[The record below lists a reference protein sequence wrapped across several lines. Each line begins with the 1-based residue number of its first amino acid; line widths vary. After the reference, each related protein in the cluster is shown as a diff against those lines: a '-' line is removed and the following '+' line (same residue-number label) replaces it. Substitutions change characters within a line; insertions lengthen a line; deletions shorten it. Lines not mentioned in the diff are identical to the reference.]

1 MISSISSSSIITPQS
16 SQSSTSSSS
25 NLTSSQLDTISSVL
39 ENYDA
44 SNLSASDAQS
54 IVQSF
59 QEAGIEPSAELVSA
73 MEEAGFDAQEVGGLA
88 GGKQGGM
95 PPPPPPSDE
104 EITSISSL
112 LDSLLTTSD
121 EDGSST
127 TTTSFE
133 DILDYTSQIL
143 SLDDTSK
150 DKVMSLLDKYSNEDS
165 DYSQSEIN
173 TILKASLSEILSDSN
188 NYKSVSFYG

>member
-1 MISSISSSSIITPQS
+1 MVGSVSSSSMIM
-16 SQSSTSSSS
+16 SQLSQNSTSSSS
-25 NLTSSQLDTISSVL
+25 LSTSQLDTISSVL

-54 IVQSF
+54 IIESF
-59 QEAGIEPSAELVSA
+59 EEAGIEPSSELASA
-73 MEEAGFDAQEVGGLA
+73 MEEAGFSAQEVGDLA

-95 PPPPPPSDE
+95 PPPPPSEE
-104 EITSISSL
+104 EITSVSSL
-112 LDSLLTTSD
+112 LDSLLTSTD
-121 EDGSST
+121 EEDSST

-143 SLDDTSK
+143 SLDDASK
-150 DKVMSLLDKYSNEDS
+150 DKVMNLLDKYSNEDS
-165 DYSQSEIN
+165 EYSKSETN
-173 TILKASLSEILSDSN
+173 ALLKASLSEILSDSE